1 MERSEYDR
9 IVETYLDT
17 VYRAALGFCGS
28 VQDAEDIV
36 QNTFLKLLL
45 KAPEFQ
51 DEEHIR
57 RWLLRVAANES
68 NSLWRSFWK
77 KRTVSLDEP
86 EELSVFSVRE
96 QSDLFEAVRKL
107 PRGYREAVHLYYYE
121 GYSVKETAEILSLS
135 ETAVQTRLL
144 RRRRKLKNEL
154 QEAWK

>member
-9 IVETYLDT
+9 IVETYLYT

-77 KRTVSLDEP
+77 KRTVSLDETKDLP
-86 EELSVFSVRE
+86 VFSVRE

-144 RRRRKLKNEL
+144 RARRKLKNEL

>member
-1 MERSEYDR
+1 MECSEYDR

-77 KRTVSLDEP
+77 KRTVDICIKNIP
-86 EELSVFSVRE
+86 TGRIVFYP
-96 QSDLFEAVRKL
+96 AVW
-107 PRGYREAVHLYYYE
+107 Y
-121 GYSVKETAEILSLS
+121 TM
-135 ETAVQTRLL
+135 
-144 RRRRKLKNEL
+144 KN
-154 QEAWK
+154 

>member
-77 KRTVSLDEP
+77 KRTVSLDETK
-86 EELSVFSVRE
+86 ELPIFSVRE
-96 QSDLFEAVRKL
+96 QSDLFAAVLLLMFSNVIAYAATGRTWITAL
-107 PRGYREAVHLYYYE
+107 VLDGERTEVILEEHFEEDGTPYYIGRFPE
-121 GYSVKETAEILSLS
+121 
-135 ETAVQTRLL
+135 
-144 RRRRKLKNEL
+144 
-154 QEAWK
+154 